1 MSSHRGI
8 DRRALLTGSLGALAV
23 AGLGSRAA
31 PAEALDPPMTSKE
44 DFVAWE
50 VKTRGEQ
57 PKYVGERWDRFRV
70 IVANKDAWNALDD
83 ATKKVVADCGD
94 KAAADGLA
102 KSKELTDGYL
112 KTLAE
117 HGMKVAPP
125 SDELNKELEGFGQTM
140 TEEWLKKAG
149 PDGKEIIDAYK
160 AM

>member
-1 MSSHRGI
+1 VQIEAADLSQ
-8 DRRALLTGSLGALAV
+8 ALATGV
-23 AGLGSRAA
+23 VDSFISSGATGVDSKVWESLDHFYDVRAWL
-31 PAEALDPPMTSKE
+31 P
-44 DFVAWE
+44 
-50 VKTRGEQ
+50 RN
-57 PKYVGERWDRFRV
+57 
-70 IVANKDAWNALDD
+70 IVFANKDAWTALDD
-83 ATKKVVADCGD
+83 ATKKVVTDCGD

-125 SDELNKELEGFGQTM
+125 SDELNKELEGFGKTM

-149 PDGKEIIDAYK
+149 PDGKEIIDAYR